1 MSDADGYSVGKS
13 DVGGWSHCSDDGECD
28 FDGDNDG
35 DGDMVMVM
43 LKMPVTNWSTFSHQG
58 KKDNQRHGKGFF
70 GLFKQTFAALTS
82 SLGMMANNCNN

>member
-1 MSDADGYSVGKS
+1 MIRESRCNCEDGISVSDGYSVGKS
-13 DVGGWSHCSDDGECD
+13 DVGGNGDGDDDGECD

-58 KKDNQRHGKGFF
+58 KKDNQ
-70 GLFKQTFAALTS
+70 
-82 SLGMMANNCNN
+82 